1 MHTVH
6 IIDLTGDTDD
16 LTGDTDDL
24 TGDTDDL
31 TGDDYEQ
38 LIGDPQLYT
47 MEELAGFF
55 WTSVDGARVCWVRNN
70 ETVEHLSSMF
80 SVEARDVVRLNKHLY
95 SGLTSRARLYEGT
108 ILALNNKGKECLQ
121 PQVDPREPSW
131 FEQKTHAQKIA
142 KKLRT
147 FTGRGHRLGGHK
159 KRPRGSTEA
168 ARAFLKRKTST

>member
-1 MHTVH
+1 MHTVD
-6 IIDLTGDTDD
+6 IID

-38 LIGDPQLYT
+38 LIGDPDLYT
-47 MEELAGFF
+47 KEELAGFF

-70 ETVEHLSSMF
+70 ETVEHLSSML
-80 SVEARDVVRLNKHLY
+80 SIEARDVVRLNKNLY

-108 ILALNNKGKECLQ
+108 ILALNDKGKECL
-121 PQVDPREPSW
+121 EPHVSW
-131 FEQKTHAQKIA
+131 FERKCPKRP

-147 FTGRGHRLGGHK
+147 FTGRGCRLGGHK